1 MGDCTS
7 LVEETVPSLVVV
19 CRLAQPQIQ
28 QIGAGALGAQRC
40 RAGRSGRDPHTPQK
54 LSGLSK
60 ALPRYNNLHFM
71 LTLNPKFDPKRYTG
85 KACEEYGLSSGRDRR
100 GQP

>member
-28 QIGAGALGAQRC
+28 QIGRGH
-40 RAGRSGRDPHTPQK
+40 SGRNAAEQGEAGGTPIPLRSFQ
-54 LSGLSK
+54 GLSK
-60 ALPRYNNLHFM
+60 ALPRYNNPTLHADSK
-71 LTLNPKFDPKRYTG
+71 P
-85 KACEEYGLSSGRDRR
+85 
-100 GQP
+100 